1 MPPGGGRGPY
11 SHPPSPT
18 LMARGPI
25 VESPT
30 RKWRLV
36 ERPKTESK
44 LGGNAKSEQ
53 TTRGVDSESDS
64 ADELIAE
71 QEAGGSDHNEAD
83 EDEMV
88 EEIEQEHDEPMM
100 PEEEG
105 EDEDDDYD
113 RDIFESYISGL
124 EGNYFPAASDLEAL

>member
-1 MPPGGGRGPY
+1 
-11 SHPPSPT
+11 
-18 LMARGPI
+18 MARGPM

-36 ERPKTESK
+36 ERPKRESK

-83 EDEMV
+83 EDEDEMV
-88 EEIEQEHDEPMM
+88 DEEAE
-100 PEEEG
+100 
-105 EDEDDDYD
+105 EDEDEMFLSRHMVGHIKGSAGWKRKMMIFCRNDDKFWGLW
-113 RDIFESYISGL
+113 RDC
-124 EGNYFPAASDLEAL
+124 EGGKNGKN